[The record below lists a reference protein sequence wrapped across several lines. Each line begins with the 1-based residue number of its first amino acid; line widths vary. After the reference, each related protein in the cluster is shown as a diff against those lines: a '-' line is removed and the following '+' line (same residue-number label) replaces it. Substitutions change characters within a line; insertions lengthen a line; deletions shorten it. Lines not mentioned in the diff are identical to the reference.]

1 MIGAVLPGRRIIE
14 VSRPRFWFYLAGPV
28 IVGGIFGA
36 ASTAT
41 LFSPI
46 AVAYLAYF
54 LLPANVFLYGI
65 NDLYDAQIDRSNPK
79 KMEYESQWEGRWT
92 TVAAVV
98 LSAGGGL
105 VLTAVSAPVAWPAM
119 GGFLL
124 LAWQY
129 SAPPGR
135 FKTTPVVDS
144 VSNGLYIL
152 PGVAI
157 YAQQSGALPPTAVVL
172 GAWLWS
178 MAMHTYSAVPDI
190 GPDRAAGITTTATRL
205 GQQRTL
211 WYCGVVW
218 TVAAVAFALVD
229 VRWGGLM
236 LLYPLLLVAWQRLDI
251 PTARAYWYYPWI
263 NTAVGAIIAN
273 AGLWG
278 LLYG

>member
-1 MIGAVLPGRRIIE
+1 VVPGRRIIE

-36 ASTAT
+36 ASTAE

-46 AVAYLAYF
+46 ALVYLAYF
-54 LLPANVFLYGI
+54 LLPANIFLYGI
-65 NDLYDAQIDRSNPK
+65 NDLYDAQIDQENPK
-79 KMEYESQWEGRWT
+79 KTAYESRWEGRRT

-105 VLTAVSAPVAWPAM
+105 ALTAVSAPVTWPAM

-135 FKTTPVVDS
+135 FKTTPVADS

-152 PGVAI
+152 PGVAV
-157 YAQQSGALPPTAVVL
+157 YAQLSGALPPAAAIV

-178 MAMHTYSAVPDI
+178 MAMHTYSAIPDI
-190 GPDRAAGITTTATRL
+190 GPDRTAGITTTATWL
-205 GQQRTL
+205 GSRRTL

-218 TVAAVAFALVD
+218 SLAAATFAIVD
-229 VRWGGLM
+229 PRWGALM
-236 LLYPLLLVAWQRLDI
+236 LVYPLLLVVWDRRDI

-263 NTAVGAIIAN
+263 NTAVGAVIAN